1 MVKIGFFCMIVMC
14 VISNTDASCQFKD
27 SLQGRWNGGYDA
39 DTRKNVVFSFDGDTL
54 RDFTLN
60 MPTLSQSDFTCVE
73 SYEKGDT
80 TIYTLQ
86 NVETPQPIFG
96 IQIDIYF
103 CLAVKGEEYS
113 ILTGLNPILKDKVYG
128 VKAGTSVLTNDICN
142 QNGNEMNEMTQI
154 ADQISMRKSEEI
166 TRLVDSLERELED
179 RP

>member
-1 MVKIGFFCMIVMC
+1 MISFGFICMLVIC

-27 SLQGRWNGGYDA
+27 SIQGKWNGGYDA
-39 DTRKNVVFSFDGDTL
+39 ETRKNVVFNFDGDTL

-60 MPTLSQSDFTCVE
+60 MPTLSQTDFTCVE
-73 SYEKGDT
+73 SFQKGDT

-113 ILTGLNPILKDKVYG
+113 IQTGFNPILKDKVYG
-128 VKAGTSVLTNDICN
+128 VKAGKSVTVDDVCN
-142 QNGNEMNEMTQI
+142 QNGNEMNEMIRIT
-154 ADQISMRKSEEI
+154 DQMRKSKEI
-166 TRLVDSLERELED
+166 TRFDALETELAD
-179 RP
+179 QS